1 MILIRMKLKSI
12 LTTLFF
18 LLSILPMRGQEFSE
32 CPYKFSGADKA
43 NLQKGIEAYE
53 AKKYSE
59 ANTLLRKVSS
69 KNPKAADPYLYL
81 GLIAAK
87 QNQNPAAIR
96 RYFSKLIE
104 LCPNHPNALAHFYM
118 GVILYTDEKYDAA
131 VKEFNSY
138 FDIANRQNVP
148 EFLAVY
154 QEASNYLYWSQ
165 FLAEAQLNP
174 VPFSPTVVYGA
185 SSRTDEILPFI
196 TWDGKEIYY
205 LRQVS
210 RDESKSF
217 YDKVEKKLEPMLCHS
232 FWRDTA
238 FSSGRPLDDP
248 FNQGNTEGGVSMTA
262 DNRTLYYSV
271 LTNNKGTSNFDIFFS
286 QFRNGQW
293 GPIEN
298 AGINVN
304 SAKAWDSQPSI
315 SADGQYL
322 YFASNREGGMGGTDI
337 WRCHRLP
344 NGDWSRPENLGP
356 SVNTSGNEKC
366 PFLHADGHTLYFS
379 SNGWQGFGGY
389 DMYFI
394 NLSDLSSQR
403 PSNMGMPINGEGD
416 DFGFGVTCDGKRG
429 YYAAKSKDYTG
440 VGGTDIWWFDLY
452 PGARPEPMRVIPV
465 RVQKIQC
472 AHPVSTQLVLSR
484 FGLEDAVYYPLS
496 DTTSVALSLKETNV
510 VAAMAEGYM
519 PVVKVLGKQESQFGD
534 NLEFVLFPI
543 EKDRPYSLGA
553 KLFDR
558 NSRLTDQGRRVLDVY
573 VEYLQQH
580 PRIHVRIE
588 AQNEQESRAVYDY
601 FLSKKL
607 RVERLQFRGT
617 SATQQPRLVVT
628 QAQ

>member
-1 MILIRMKLKSI
+1 MLILLIS
-12 LTTLFF
+12 F
-18 LLSILPMRGQEFSE
+18 LPGWSQDFAE
-32 CPYKFSGADKA
+32 CPYKFSGTDKA

-53 AKKYSE
+53 AKKYTE
-59 ANTLLRKVSS
+59 ANALLRKVSS
-69 KNPKAADPYLYL
+69 KNPKAAEPYLYL

-104 LCPNHPNALAHFYM
+104 VCPDHPHALAHFYM
-118 GVILYTDEKYDAA
+118 GVILYTDEKYESA
-131 VKEFNSY
+131 VKEFNRY

-165 FLAEAQLNP
+165 FLADAQLNP
-174 VPFSPTVVYGA
+174 VPFAPAVIYGA

-196 TWDGKEIYY
+196 TWDGKDIYY
-205 LRQVS
+205 LRQMS
-210 RDESKSF
+210 RDEEKTF
-217 YDKVEKKLEPMLCHS
+217 YAKVEKKLEPMICHS
-232 FWRDTA
+232 TWKDTA
-238 FSSGRPLDDP
+238 FTTGRPLDEP
-248 FNQGNTEGGVSMTA
+248 FNQGNTEGGVSLTA
-262 DNRTLYYSV
+262 DNMTLYYSV
-271 LTNNKGTSNFDIFFS
+271 LTNNKGTANFDIFCS
-286 QFRNGQW
+286 HFRNGQW
-293 GPIEN
+293 SPVEN

-356 SVNTSGNEKC
+356 SVNTAGNEKC

-394 NLSDLSSQR
+394 NLSDRSSQR
-403 PSNMGMPINGEGD
+403 PTNMGMPINGEED
-416 DFGFGVTCDGKRG
+416 DFGFGITSDGKKG

-440 VGGTDIWWFDLY
+440 VGGSDIWWFDLY
-452 PGARPEPMRVIPV
+452 PDARPEAMRVLSVRIKKMQCSQPV
-465 RVQKIQC
+465 K
-472 AHPVSTQLVLSR
+472 TQLTLSR
-484 FGLEDAVYYPLS
+484 YGVGNAVYYPFS
-496 DTTSVALSLKETNV
+496 DTTAMALSLRETNV
-510 VAAMAEGYM
+510 VAATAEGYI
-519 PVVKVLGKQESQFGD
+519 PVVKVIGKQEAQFGGPLD
-534 NLEFVLFPI
+534 FVLFPI
-543 EKDRPYSLGA
+543 EKDKPYTLGS

-558 NSRLTDQGRRVLDVY
+558 SGRLTDQGRRVLDIY
-573 VEYLQQH
+573 IEYLQQH

-588 AQNEQESRAVYDY
+588 AQNEQESRAIYDY

-607 RVERLQFRGT
+607 RVERLQFRGS
-617 SATQQPRLVVT
+617 SAAQHPRLVVT
-628 QAQ
+628 QVQ